1 VDCPSFDTVINL
13 SPTVISGSPM
23 EMLFTTLSLFVVM
36 IVGSYIVYQR
46 VVMAQAEY
54 DDSKDAVRNI
64 SSGFTRQVKRME
76 SELDRIE
83 REALQAKYMASE
95 AINSRQETGD
105 ATLKGLEKVKEL
117 SDRVENIESS
127 IDAMRGDLQ
136 KIASQPRIVQQ
147 TPVTGP
153 IPLESDN
160 ILQQIT
166 GTELNVLKMIV
177 DLGEGTV
184 PEIKDVISKTREHTA
199 RLLKKLYEKGYIDR
213 NTSSMPYRYSIRKEI
228 RELILEQN
236 EEPTLGL

>member
-1 VDCPSFDTVINL
+1 
-13 SPTVISGSPM
+13 M

-46 VVMAQAEY
+46 VVMAQEEY
-54 DDSKDAVRNI
+54 EDSKDAVRNI

-83 REALQAKYMASE
+83 SEALQAKYMANE
-95 AINSRQETGD
+95 AMNSGQGTGD

-117 SDRVENIESS
+117 SDRVDTIETSIES
-127 IDAMRGDLQ
+127 MRGDLQ

-147 TPVTGP
+147 VPVTAP
-153 IPLESDN
+153 IPVEGDN

-166 GTELNVLKMIV
+166 GTELEVLKMIV

-184 PEIKDVISKTREHTA
+184 PEIKDVIGKTREHTA

-228 RELILEQN
+228 RELIMGQN
-236 EEPTLGL
+236 EEPTLNL

>member
-1 VDCPSFDTVINL
+1 
-13 SPTVISGSPM
+13 M

-54 DDSKDAVRNI
+54 EDSKDAVRNI
-64 SSGFTRQVKRME
+64 SSGFTRQVKKME

-83 REALQAKYMASE
+83 REALQAKYMANE
-95 AINSRQETGD
+95 AVNSGRGTGD
-105 ATLKGLEKVKEL
+105 ATLKSLEKVMEL
-117 SDRVENIESS
+117 SNRVDNIESS
-127 IDAMRGDLQ
+127 IESMRGDLQ
-136 KIASQPRIVQQ
+136 KIAAQPRIVHQI
-147 TPVTGP
+147 PVTAP
-153 IPLESDN
+153 IPVEGEN

-166 GTELNVLKMIV
+166 GTELDVLKMIV

-184 PEIKDVISKTREHTA
+184 PDVKDVIGKTREHTA

-228 RELILEQN
+228 RELILGLN

>member
-1 VDCPSFDTVINL
+1 
-13 SPTVISGSPM
+13 M

-46 VVMAQAEY
+46 VVMAQEEY
-54 DDSKDAVRNI
+54 EDSKDAVRNI

-83 REALQAKYMASE
+83 SEALQAKYMANE
-95 AINSRQETGD
+95 AMNSGQGTGD

-117 SDRVENIESS
+117 SDRVDAIETSIES
-127 IDAMRGDLQ
+127 MRGDLQ
-136 KIASQPRIVQQ
+136 KIASLPRIVQQ
-147 TPVTGP
+147 VPVTAP
-153 IPLESDN
+153 IPVEGDN

-166 GTELNVLKMIV
+166 GTELEVLKMIV

-228 RELILEQN
+228 RELIMGQN
-236 EEPTLGL
+236 EEPTLNF

>member
-1 VDCPSFDTVINL
+1 
-13 SPTVISGSPM
+13 M

-46 VVMAQAEY
+46 VVMAQEEY
-54 DDSKDAVRNI
+54 EDSKDAVRNI

-83 REALQAKYMASE
+83 SEALQAKYMANE
-95 AINSRQETGD
+95 AMNSGQGTGD

-117 SDRVENIESS
+117 SDRVDTIETSIES
-127 IDAMRGDLQ
+127 MRGDLQ

-147 TPVTGP
+147 VPVTAP
-153 IPLESDN
+153 IPVEGDN

-166 GTELNVLKMIV
+166 ATELEVLKMIV

-184 PEIKDVISKTREHTA
+184 PEIKGVIGKTREHTA

-228 RELILEQN
+228 RELIMGQN
-236 EEPTLGL
+236 EEPTLNL

>member
-1 VDCPSFDTVINL
+1 
-13 SPTVISGSPM
+13 M
-23 EMLFTTLSLFVVM
+23 EMLFTTLSLVVVM

-54 DDSKDAVRNI
+54 EDSKDAVRNI

-83 REALQAKYMASE
+83 REALQAKYMANE
-95 AINSRQETGD
+95 AMNSGRGAGD
-105 ATLKGLEKVKEL
+105 ATLKGLEKVVEL
-117 SDRVENIESS
+117 SDRGDNIESS
-127 IDAMRGDLQ
+127 IESMRGDLQ
-136 KIASQPRIVQQ
+136 KIAAQPRIVQQ
-147 TPVTGP
+147 VPVTAP
-153 IPLESDN
+153 IPVEGDN

-166 GTELNVLKMIV
+166 GTELEVLKMIV

-184 PEIKDVISKTREHTA
+184 PEIKDVIGKTREHTA

-228 RELILEQN
+228 RELIMGQS
-236 EEPTLGL
+236 EEPTLNF

>member
-1 VDCPSFDTVINL
+1 
-13 SPTVISGSPM
+13 M

-46 VVMAQAEY
+46 VVMAQEEY
-54 DDSKDAVRNI
+54 EDSKDAVRNI

-83 REALQAKYMASE
+83 SEALQAKYMANE
-95 AINSRQETGD
+95 AMNSGQGTGD

-117 SDRVENIESS
+117 SDRVDIIETSIES
-127 IDAMRGDLQ
+127 MRGDLQ

-147 TPVTGP
+147 VPVTAP
-153 IPLESDN
+153 IPVEGDN

-166 GTELNVLKMIV
+166 GTELEVLKMIV

-184 PEIKDVISKTREHTA
+184 PEIKGVIGKTREHTA

-228 RELILEQN
+228 RELIMGQN
-236 EEPTLGL
+236 EEPTLNF

>member
-1 VDCPSFDTVINL
+1 
-13 SPTVISGSPM
+13 M

-83 REALQAKYMASE
+83 REALQAKYMASK

-147 TPVTGP
+147 TPVTAP

-184 PEIKDVISKTREHTA
+184 PELKDVISKTREHTA

>member
-1 VDCPSFDTVINL
+1 
-13 SPTVISGSPM
+13 
-23 EMLFTTLSLFVVM
+23 MLFTTLSLFVVM

-54 DDSKDAVRNI
+54 EDSKDAVRNI

-127 IDAMRGDLQ
+127 IEAMRGDLQ
-136 KIASQPRIVQQ
+136 KIASQPRIVHQV
-147 TPVTGP
+147 PVTAP

-166 GTELNVLKMIV
+166 GTEFDVLKMIV

-184 PEIKDVISKTREHTA
+184 PEIKDVIGKTREHTA

>member
-1 VDCPSFDTVINL
+1 
-13 SPTVISGSPM
+13 M

-127 IDAMRGDLQ
+127 IEAMRGDLQ
-136 KIASQPRIVQQ
+136 KIASQPRIVHQV
-147 TPVTGP
+147 PVTAP
-153 IPLESDN
+153 IPVEGDN

-166 GTELNVLKMIV
+166 DTELDVLKMIV

-228 RELILEQN
+228 RELILEQT

>member
-1 VDCPSFDTVINL
+1 
-13 SPTVISGSPM
+13 M

-46 VVMAQAEY
+46 VVMAQEEY
-54 DDSKDAVRNI
+54 EDSKDAVRNI

-83 REALQAKYMASE
+83 SEALQAKYMANE
-95 AINSRQETGD
+95 AMNSGQGTGD
-105 ATLKGLEKVKEL
+105 ATFKGLEKVKEL
-117 SDRVENIESS
+117 SDRVDTIETSIES
-127 IDAMRGDLQ
+127 MRGDLQ

-147 TPVTGP
+147 VPVTAP
-153 IPLESDN
+153 IPVEGDN

-166 GTELNVLKMIV
+166 GTELEVLKMIV

-213 NTSSMPYRYSIRKEI
+213 NTNSMPYRYSIRKEI
-228 RELILEQN
+228 RELILGQN
-236 EEPTLGL
+236 EEPTLNF

>member
-1 VDCPSFDTVINL
+1 
-13 SPTVISGSPM
+13 M

-83 REALQAKYMASE
+83 REALQAKYMASV

-127 IDAMRGDLQ
+127 IEAMRGDLQ

-147 TPVTGP
+147 TTVMAP

-166 GTELNVLKMIV
+166 GTELDVLKMIV

-184 PEIKDVISKTREHTA
+184 PEIKDVIGKTREHTA

>member
-1 VDCPSFDTVINL
+1 
-13 SPTVISGSPM
+13 
-23 EMLFTTLSLFVVM
+23 M

-46 VVMAQAEY
+46 VVMAQEEY
-54 DDSKDAVRNI
+54 EDSKDAVRNI

-83 REALQAKYMASE
+83 SEALQAKYMANE
-95 AINSRQETGD
+95 AMNSGQGTGD

-117 SDRVENIESS
+117 SDRVDTIETSIES
-127 IDAMRGDLQ
+127 MRGDLQ
-136 KIASQPRIVQQ
+136 KIAAQPRIVQQ
-147 TPVTGP
+147 VPVTAP
-153 IPLESDN
+153 IPVEGDN

-166 GTELNVLKMIV
+166 GTELEVLKMIV

-184 PEIKDVISKTREHTA
+184 PEIKDVIGKTREHTA

-228 RELILEQN
+228 RELIMGQN
-236 EEPTLGL
+236 EEPTLNF

>member
-1 VDCPSFDTVINL
+1 
-13 SPTVISGSPM
+13 M

-36 IVGSYIVYQR
+36 IVGSYIVYKR

-54 DDSKDAVRNI
+54 EDSKDAVRNI

-83 REALQAKYMASE
+83 REALQAKYMANE
-95 AINSRQETGD
+95 AMNSGRGAGD
-105 ATLKGLEKVKEL
+105 ATLKGLEKVVEL
-117 SDRVENIESS
+117 SDRVDNIESS
-127 IDAMRGDLQ
+127 IESMRGDLQ
-136 KIASQPRIVQQ
+136 KIAAQPRIVHQI
-147 TPVTGP
+147 PVTAP
-153 IPLESDN
+153 IPVEGDN

-166 GTELNVLKMIV
+166 GTELEVLKMIV

-184 PEIKDVISKTREHTA
+184 PEIKDVIDKTREHTA

-228 RELILEQN
+228 RELILGLN
-236 EEPTLGL
+236 EEPALGL

>member
-1 VDCPSFDTVINL
+1 
-13 SPTVISGSPM
+13 M

-46 VVMAQAEY
+46 VVMAQEEY
-54 DDSKDAVRNI
+54 EDSKDAVRNI

-83 REALQAKYMASE
+83 SEALQAKYMANE
-95 AINSRQETGD
+95 AMNSGQGTGD

-117 SDRVENIESS
+117 SDRVDTIETSIES
-127 IDAMRGDLQ
+127 MRGDLQ

-147 TPVTGP
+147 VPVTAP
-153 IPLESDN
+153 IPVEGDN

-166 GTELNVLKMIV
+166 GTELEVLKMIV

-184 PEIKDVISKTREHTA
+184 PEIKDVIGKTREHTA

-228 RELILEQN
+228 RELIMGQN
-236 EEPTLGL
+236 EEPTLNF

>member
-1 VDCPSFDTVINL
+1 
-13 SPTVISGSPM
+13 M

-46 VVMAQAEY
+46 VVMAQEEY
-54 DDSKDAVRNI
+54 EDSKDAVRNI

-83 REALQAKYMASE
+83 SEALQAKYMANE
-95 AINSRQETGD
+95 AMNSGQGTGD
-105 ATLKGLEKVKEL
+105 ATLEGLEKVKEL
-117 SDRVENIESS
+117 SDRVDTIETSIES
-127 IDAMRGDLQ
+127 MRGDLQ

-147 TPVTGP
+147 VPVTAP
-153 IPLESDN
+153 IPVEGDN

-166 GTELNVLKMIV
+166 GTELEVLKMIV

-184 PEIKDVISKTREHTA
+184 PEIKDVIGKTREHTA

-228 RELILEQN
+228 RELIMGQS
-236 EEPTLGL
+236 EEPTLNF

>member
-1 VDCPSFDTVINL
+1 
-13 SPTVISGSPM
+13 M

-36 IVGSYIVYQR
+36 IVGSYIVYKR
-46 VVMAQAEY
+46 VVMAQEEY
-54 DDSKDAVRNI
+54 EDSKDAVRNI

-83 REALQAKYMASE
+83 SEALQAKYMANE
-95 AINSRQETGD
+95 AINSGQGTGD

-117 SDRVENIESS
+117 SDRVNTIEISIES
-127 IDAMRGDLQ
+127 MRGDLH

-147 TPVTGP
+147 VPVTAP
-153 IPLESDN
+153 IPVEGDN

-166 GTELNVLKMIV
+166 GTELEVLKMIV

-184 PEIKDVISKTREHTA
+184 PEIKDVIGKTREHTA

-213 NTSSMPYRYSIRKEI
+213 NTNSMPYRYSIRKEI
-228 RELILEQN
+228 RELIMGQN
-236 EEPTLGL
+236 EEPTLNF

>member
-1 VDCPSFDTVINL
+1 
-13 SPTVISGSPM
+13 M

-46 VVMAQAEY
+46 VVMAQVEY
-54 DDSKDAVRNI
+54 EDSKDAVRNI

-83 REALQAKYMASE
+83 REALQAKYMANE
-95 AINSRQETGD
+95 AINSGRGTED
-105 ATLKGLEKVKEL
+105 ATLKGLEKVIEL
-117 SDRVENIESS
+117 SDRVDNIESS
-127 IDAMRGDLQ
+127 IESIRRDFQ
-136 KIASQPRIVQQ
+136 KLATQPRIVHQV
-147 TPVTGP
+147 PVTAP
-153 IPLESDN
+153 IPLEDDN

-166 GTELNVLKMIV
+166 GTELDVLKMIV

-184 PEIKDVISKTREHTA
+184 PEIKDAIGKTREHTA

-228 RELILEQN
+228 RELILGLN
-236 EEPTLGL
+236 EEPALGL

>member
-1 VDCPSFDTVINL
+1 
-13 SPTVISGSPM
+13 
-23 EMLFTTLSLFVVM
+23 M

-46 VVMAQAEY
+46 VVMAQEEY
-54 DDSKDAVRNI
+54 EDSKDAVRNI

-83 REALQAKYMASE
+83 SEALQAKYMANE
-95 AINSRQETGD
+95 AMNSGQGTGD

-117 SDRVENIESS
+117 SDRVDTIETSIES
-127 IDAMRGDLQ
+127 MRGDLQ

-147 TPVTGP
+147 VPVTAP
-153 IPLESDN
+153 IPVEGDN

-166 GTELNVLKMIV
+166 GTELEVLKMIV

-184 PEIKDVISKTREHTA
+184 PEIKDVIGKTREHTA

-228 RELILEQN
+228 RELIMGQN
-236 EEPTLGL
+236 EEPTLNF

>member
-1 VDCPSFDTVINL
+1 
-13 SPTVISGSPM
+13 M

-46 VVMAQAEY
+46 VVMAQEEY
-54 DDSKDAVRNI
+54 EDSKDAVRNI

-83 REALQAKYMASE
+83 SEALQAKYMANE
-95 AINSRQETGD
+95 AMNSGQGTGD

-117 SDRVENIESS
+117 SDRVDTIETSIES
-127 IDAMRGDLQ
+127 IRGDLQ

-147 TPVTGP
+147 VPVTAP
-153 IPLESDN
+153 IPVEGDN

-166 GTELNVLKMIV
+166 GTELEVLKMIV

-184 PEIKDVISKTREHTA
+184 PEIKDVIDKTREHTA

-228 RELILEQN
+228 RELIMGQN
-236 EEPTLGL
+236 EEPTLNF

>member
-1 VDCPSFDTVINL
+1 
-13 SPTVISGSPM
+13 M

-46 VVMAQAEY
+46 VVMAQEEY
-54 DDSKDAVRNI
+54 EDSKDAVRNI

-83 REALQAKYMASE
+83 SEALQAKYMANE
-95 AINSRQETGD
+95 AMNSGQGTGD

-117 SDRVENIESS
+117 SDRVDTIETSIES
-127 IDAMRGDLQ
+127 MRGDLQ

-147 TPVTGP
+147 VPVTAP
-153 IPLESDN
+153 IPVEGDN

-166 GTELNVLKMIV
+166 GTELEVLKMIV

-184 PEIKDVISKTREHTA
+184 PEIKDVIGKTREHTA

-213 NTSSMPYRYSIRKEI
+213 NTSNMPYRYSIRKEI
-228 RELILEQN
+228 RELIMGQS
-236 EEPTLGL
+236 EEPTLNF

>member
-1 VDCPSFDTVINL
+1 
-13 SPTVISGSPM
+13 M

>member
-1 VDCPSFDTVINL
+1 
-13 SPTVISGSPM
+13 M

-46 VVMAQAEY
+46 VIMAQAEY
-54 DDSKDAVRNI
+54 EDSKDTVRNI

-83 REALQAKYMASE
+83 REALQAKYMANE
-95 AINSRQETGD
+95 AMNSGRGVGD
-105 ATLKGLEKVKEL
+105 ATLKGLEKVTEL
-117 SDRVENIESS
+117 SDRVDNIESS
-127 IDAMRGDLQ
+127 IESMRGDLQ
-136 KIASQPRIVQQ
+136 KIVAQPRIVHQV
-147 TPVTGP
+147 PVTAP
-153 IPLESDN
+153 IPVEGDN

-166 GTELNVLKMIV
+166 STELDVLKMIV

-184 PEIKDVISKTREHTA
+184 PEIKGVIGKTREHTA

-228 RELILEQN
+228 RELILGLN
-236 EEPTLGL
+236 EEPALGL

>member
-1 VDCPSFDTVINL
+1 
-13 SPTVISGSPM
+13 
-23 EMLFTTLSLFVVM
+23 
-36 IVGSYIVYQR
+36 
-46 VVMAQAEY
+46 
-54 DDSKDAVRNI
+54 
-64 SSGFTRQVKRME
+64 ME

-83 REALQAKYMASE
+83 REALQAKYLASE

-127 IDAMRGDLQ
+127 IEAMRGDLQ
-136 KIASQPRIVQQ
+136 KIASQPRIVHQV
-147 TPVTGP
+147 PVTAP

-166 GTELNVLKMIV
+166 GTEFDVLKMIV

-184 PEIKDVISKTREHTA
+184 PEIKDVIGKTREHTA

>member
-1 VDCPSFDTVINL
+1 
-13 SPTVISGSPM
+13 M

-46 VVMAQAEY
+46 VVMAQEE
-54 DDSKDAVRNI
+54 DSKDAVRNI

-83 REALQAKYMASE
+83 SEALQAKYMANE
-95 AINSRQETGD
+95 AMNSGQGTGD

-117 SDRVENIESS
+117 SDRVDTIETSIES
-127 IDAMRGDLQ
+127 MRGDLQ

-147 TPVTGP
+147 VPVTAP
-153 IPLESDN
+153 IPVEGDN

-166 GTELNVLKMIV
+166 GTELEVLKMIV

-184 PEIKDVISKTREHTA
+184 PDIKDVIGKTREHTA

-228 RELILEQN
+228 RELIMGQN
-236 EEPTLGL
+236 EEPTLNF

>member
-1 VDCPSFDTVINL
+1 
-13 SPTVISGSPM
+13 M

-46 VVMAQAEY
+46 VVMAQEEY
-54 DDSKDAVRNI
+54 EDSKDAVRNI

-83 REALQAKYMASE
+83 SEALQAKYMANE
-95 AINSRQETGD
+95 AMNSGQGTGD

-117 SDRVENIESS
+117 SDRVDTIETSIES
-127 IDAMRGDLQ
+127 MRGDLQ

-147 TPVTGP
+147 VPVTAP
-153 IPLESDN
+153 IPVEGDN

-166 GTELNVLKMIV
+166 ATELEVLKMIV

-184 PEIKDVISKTREHTA
+184 PEIKDVIGKTREHTA

-228 RELILEQN
+228 RELIMGQS
-236 EEPTLGL
+236 EEPTLNF

>member
-1 VDCPSFDTVINL
+1 
-13 SPTVISGSPM
+13 M

-64 SSGFTRQVKRME
+64 SSGFTRQVKKME

-83 REALQAKYMASE
+83 REALQAKYMASK

-117 SDRVENIESS
+117 SNRVDNIESS

-147 TPVTGP
+147 TPVTAP

-184 PEIKDVISKTREHTA
+184 PQIKDVISKTREHTA

-228 RELILEQN
+228 RELIIEQI

>member
-1 VDCPSFDTVINL
+1 
-13 SPTVISGSPM
+13 M

-46 VVMAQAEY
+46 VVMAQEEY
-54 DDSKDAVRNI
+54 EDSKDAVRNI

-83 REALQAKYMASE
+83 SEALQAKYMANE
-95 AINSRQETGD
+95 AMNSGQGTGD

-117 SDRVENIESS
+117 SDRVDTIETSIES
-127 IDAMRGDLQ
+127 MRGDLQ

-147 TPVTGP
+147 VPVTAP
-153 IPLESDN
+153 IPVEGDN

-166 GTELNVLKMIV
+166 GTELEVLKMIV

-184 PEIKDVISKTREHTA
+184 PEIKGVIGKTREHTA

-228 RELILEQN
+228 RELIMGQN
-236 EEPTLGL
+236 EEPTLNL

>member
-1 VDCPSFDTVINL
+1 
-13 SPTVISGSPM
+13 M

-54 DDSKDAVRNI
+54 DDSKDTVRNI

-147 TPVTGP
+147 TPVTAP

-184 PEIKDVISKTREHTA
+184 PELKDVISKTREHTA